1 MNQQTSIEAKG
12 STRKGGLKH
21 TPTVF
26 QMEAVECGAAAL
38 AMVLAHHGLWVPLP
52 ELREVCGVSRDGSR
66 ASNLVR
72 AARRYGF
79 TAQGF
84 RCEPKH
90 LEDTVLPAIVFIN
103 MNHYAVLEGVRGRKV
118 YLNDPAAGRR
128 VLTAEEFDAIFSGI
142 VLTFEPGP
150 EFRPGGIKP
159 DTWRDL
165 TRLMEGARGAFAL
178 AMFAGLALILPGLV
192 VPAATQVFVDYY
204 LVEGQTDWAWP
215 LIGVMLAT
223 AVIQWGLTALQTTVL
238 VRLETRIAILAA
250 GRMVWRMLRLPVR
263 FFSQRHAGTMASR
276 VTLARQLG
284 MHAGTQSLGAVL
296 AAGSCV
302 FFAAIMCLYSV
313 LLAAITIG
321 AAALMLGLFALVQGR
336 LEERARKVGITA
348 VKTHGRAIQGIN
360 MVETLK
366 ASGADDAFFAQWSGY
381 LALLVRERQ
390 AAGRIEALLGAL
402 PDSLMLANR
411 GVVLAVSA
419 WLVMQGRMSVGELA
433 AFQTLIGV
441 FSGQLSAFVLQVTAL
456 KQVRG
461 ALDQMTDVATT
472 DMAWEFE
479 TAPSGATV
487 AATPASAT
495 GRVRK
500 LSGRA
505 GTDKLDFGYNPQ
517 SEPVVKAFDLD
528 LMPGARIALVGASGS
543 GKSTIGRLVA
553 GLFDPIGGQVLLDG
567 QPIRDVPREVMR
579 NSLAVVDQDILL
591 FDGTVRDNITL
602 WDESMPESRI
612 VRACKDA
619 MIHDDIVARV
629 GGYAGRVEEGGRNW
643 SGGQRQRLEIARAL
657 VAEPSLLVLDEA
669 TSALDPAVE
678 KALMDNIRRRGCT
691 CLIIAHRLSTIR
703 DCDEIIVMEAGK
715 VIERGR
721 HEELMALAGTYRGL
735 VES

>member
-1 MNQQTSIEAKG
+1 MSAAAAAGGEAG
-12 STRKGGLKH
+12 HGVRH
-21 TPTVF
+21 TPSIF

-38 AMVLAHHGLWVPLP
+38 AMVLAHHGRWVPLP
-52 ELREVCGVSRDGSR
+52 ELREACGVSRDGSR

-72 AARRYGF
+72 AARAYGL

-84 RCEPKH
+84 RCEPQH
-90 LEDTVLPAIVFIN
+90 LAEAAMPCIVFIN
-103 MNHYAVLEGVRGRKV
+103 MNHYAVLEGIRGRKV
-118 YLNDPAAGRR
+118 YLNDPAVGRR
-128 VLTAEEFDAIFSGI
+128 VLTTAEFDAVFSGI
-142 VLTFEPGP
+142 VLTFAPGP
-150 EFRPGGIKP
+150 DFRRAGERPS
-159 DTWRDL
+159 TWRDL
-165 TRLMEGARGAFAL
+165 SALVEGARAPFAL
-178 AMFAGLALILPGLV
+178 ALLAGLGLILPGLV

-204 LVEGQTDWAWP
+204 LVEGQADWMLP
-215 LIGVMLAT
+215 LLGVLLAT
-223 AVIQWGLTALQTTVL
+223 ALIQWGLTALQNMLL
-238 VRLETRIAILAA
+238 VHLQARIAILAA
-250 GRMVWRMLRLPVR
+250 GRMIWRMLRLPIR
-263 FFSQRHAGTMASR
+263 FFGQRHAGTMAGR
-276 VTLARQLG
+276 VDLARQLG
-284 MHAGTQSLGAVL
+284 AHAAEQTVKAGL
-296 AAGSCV
+296 AAVSCV
-302 FFAAIMCLYSV
+302 FFALVMLVYSPILAGITLAVTAI
-313 LLAAITIG
+313 
-321 AAALMLGLFALVQGR
+321 LMAVFARVQGR
-336 LEERARKVGITA
+336 LEERARKVGMTGIK
-348 VKTHGRAIQGIN
+348 VHGRAIQGIA

-366 ASGADDAFFAQWSGY
+366 ASGTDDAFFGQWAGY

-411 GVVLAVSA
+411 GLVLAVSA
-419 WLVMQGRMSVGELA
+419 WLVMEGRLSVGELA
-433 AFQTLIGV
+433 AFQTLINA
-441 FSGQLSAFVLQVTAL
+441 FAAPLSSLVLQVTAL

-461 ALDQMTDVATT
+461 TLDQLADVATT
-472 DMAWEFE
+472 PMAWEFDDGPAA
-479 TAPSGATV
+479 APA
-487 AATPASAT
+487 PASAT

-500 LSGRA
+500 LSGRSA
-505 GTDKLDFGYNPQ
+505 VETLAFAYNPQ
-517 SEPVVKAFDLD
+517 GEAVVKGFDLD
-528 LMPGARIALVGASGS
+528 LMPGARVALVGASGS

-553 GLFDPIGGQVLLDG
+553 GLFDPLGGEVRLDG
-567 QPIRDVPREVMR
+567 QPIRAVPREVLR

-602 WDESMPESRI
+602 WDDSMPESRI

-629 GGYAGRVEEGGRNW
+629 GGYGGRVEEGGRNW

-703 DCDEIIVMEAGK
+703 DCDEIIVMQDGR

-721 HEELMALAGTYRGL
+721 HEVLMASAGPYRRL